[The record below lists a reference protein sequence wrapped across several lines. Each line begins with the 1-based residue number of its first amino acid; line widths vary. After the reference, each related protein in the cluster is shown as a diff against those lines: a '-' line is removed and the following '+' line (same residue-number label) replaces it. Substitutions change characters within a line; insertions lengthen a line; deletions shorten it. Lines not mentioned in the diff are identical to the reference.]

1 MSVEPVGA
9 TLGLLGLVGTV
20 VEAIHFGYAVKD
32 MTGSLRTARVKL
44 DLEASLLQSWA
55 ENVLLDEQGLAGGVR
70 VIPTSIA
77 ALVRETLEE
86 LLRLFDESSGIV
98 DKYVSQKHVESLSIA
113 RQTVGPGN
121 LFRWLSVKQV
131 PRPKAIKWA
140 IRDGPRLEGLISDI
154 DFFQDKLH
162 KTLPL
167 NMELFR
173 LQILVDTVAESTVDH
188 LEVLRKAAEEIMN
201 NRPADAPAMQ
211 SICAAALIRENLP
224 RWELDVAHLNEY
236 MASLK
241 KEMTAFGSNPPADM
255 TLWRTQLRDT
265 GHPVMVEW
273 RPIEVRPAQDG
284 LFERDVV
291 QMANLLSSLD
301 RHPDA
306 HLPTCLGYVKQS
318 NYDGSRPRYGLVF
331 SAARGE
337 AAIGQTDRPPT
348 LFKAIQESQ
357 HSSKLPD
364 VADRLRMVLELSIS
378 VFQLMAAGWFHKGI
392 TSSNIALVSATKTAE
407 NQNPRESRKSSPF
420 SSDFILLG
428 FQVARSDANGQVS
441 RDPAVSRSFDSYRHP
456 AGVSTEWGTQRYI
469 QAGGYRREFDIYSLG
484 AVMAEIGLWRSL
496 EYIRTREDAKR
507 QRTGQPA
514 LSAVEWSAS
523 LRGKVR
529 DEMPGAMGGRVA
541 AVVGWCLG
549 VGAGLNPQPG
559 HVGSLLSGFEECVLR
574 PLMACRI

>member
-32 MTGSLRTARVKL
+32 MTGSLRTARMKL
-44 DLEASLLQSWA
+44 DLEGSLLQSWA
-55 ENVLLDEQGLAGGVR
+55 ENVLLDEEGLAGGVR
-70 VIPTSIA
+70 VIPASIA

-86 LLRLFDESSGIV
+86 LLRLFNESSGIV
-98 DKYVSQKHVESLSIA
+98 DKYVSQKHVEPLSIA

-162 KTLPL
+162 KRLPL

-188 LEVLRKAAEEIMN
+188 LEVLRKAAGEIMN

-224 RWELDVAHLNEY
+224 RWELDVAHLNDY
-236 MASLK
+236 MTTLK
-241 KEMTAFGSNPPADM
+241 KDMAAFGSNPPADM

-265 GHPVMVEW
+265 GQPVMVEW
-273 RPIEVRPAQDG
+273 RPIELRPAQDG

-331 SAARGE
+331 SATRGE
-337 AAIGQTDRPPT
+337 AAISQTDGPPT
-348 LFKAIQESQ
+348 LFKAIQDSQ

-364 VADRLRMVLELSIS
+364 VADRLRMTLALSIS
-378 VFQLMAAGWFHKGI
+378 
-392 TSSNIALVSATKTAE
+392 
-407 NQNPRESRKSSPF
+407 
-420 SSDFILLG
+420 
-428 FQVARSDANGQVS
+428 VARSDANGQVS

-456 AGVSTEWGTQRYI
+456 AGVSIEWGTQRYM

-484 AVMAEIGLWRSL
+484 AVMAEIGLWHSL
-496 EYIRTREDAKR
+496 EYIRGREDAKR

-514 LSAVEWSAS
+514 LSAVEWSAF

-541 AVVGWCLG
+541 AVVDWCLG
-549 VGAGLNPQPG
+549 VGAGMNPQPG
-559 HVGSLLSGFEECVLR
+559 HIGSLLSGFEECVLR
-574 PLMACRI
+574 PLMAFLGSIQPWPSTAYGIGFSIPFWNFSKPRNTAPYHKK

>member
-32 MTGSLRTARVKL
+32 MTGSLRTARMKL
-44 DLEASLLQSWA
+44 DLEGSLLQSWA
-55 ENVLLDEQGLAGGVR
+55 ENVLLDEEGLAGGVR
-70 VIPTSIA
+70 VIPASIA

-86 LLRLFDESSGIV
+86 LLRLFNESSGIV
-98 DKYVSQKHVESLSIA
+98 DKYVSQKHVEPLSIA
-113 RQTVGPGN
+113 RQTVRPGN

-162 KTLPL
+162 KRLPL

-201 NRPADAPAMQ
+201 TRPADAPAMQ

-224 RWELDVAHLNEY
+224 RWELDVAHLNDY
-236 MASLK
+236 MATLK
-241 KEMTAFGSNPPADM
+241 KEMTAFGSSPPADM

-265 GHPVMVEW
+265 GQSVMVEW

-337 AAIGQTDRPPT
+337 AAIGQTDGPPT

-364 VADRLRMVLELSIS
+364 VADRLRMALALSIS

-392 TSSNIALVSATKTAE
+392 TSSNIALMSATKTAE
-407 NQNPRESRKSSPF
+407 NQNPGEGSKSSPF

-456 AGVSTEWGTQRYI
+456 AGVSIEWGTQRYM

-484 AVMAEIGLWRSL
+484 AVMAEIGLWHSL
-496 EYIRTREDAKR
+496 EYIRGREDAKR

-514 LSAVEWSAS
+514 LSAVEWSAF

-541 AVVGWCLG
+541 AVVDWCLG
-549 VGAGLNPQPG
+549 VGAGMNPQPG
-559 HVGSLLSGFEECVLR
+559 HIGSLLSGFEECVLR